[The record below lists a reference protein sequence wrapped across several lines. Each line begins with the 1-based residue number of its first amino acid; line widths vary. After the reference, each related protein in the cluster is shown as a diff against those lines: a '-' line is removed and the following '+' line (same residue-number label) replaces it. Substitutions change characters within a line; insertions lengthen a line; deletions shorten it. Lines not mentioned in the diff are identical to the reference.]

1 MGGVAAA
8 TKNYVIEKR
17 GSEWC
22 LLTKDGSR
30 VLGCHDSHA
39 GAARQEAAIEAAK
52 AARNNA
58 LREIKGVEIFRSG
71 TWNGDEYSEDDL
83 DLIVAAANQVGFG
96 IPLKAGHRDNA
107 GEPALGWV
115 ENLRREGSNLY
126 GDLTSLPEKVFE
138 AIRDRAY
145 DAVSAEIFWDLER
158 NGVKHPRALKALALL
173 GAEIPAVDLAPLRSA
188 LALNAMPPRR
198 AAHVYETELK
208 LLEAV
213 PPTGRDAHPDGS
225 MDADDKGECPEGYEK
240 GEDGR
245 CHMKKKDMAQDAA
258 EDSTRPAEVVHT
270 TTETTAMATPAT
282 TPSQD
287 TPVRD
292 GEIVVRMSEIAELRR
307 KADKAE
313 RLESLQADLMAEKAK
328 HEALEQQRREDRIAY
343 KLRDVKL
350 PVFRPYIKA
359 LYEVAQGAPAVKKY
373 TVADRQADAEG
384 IVELLVV
391 EINKQ
396 AEHLFATLSIVDQ
409 KNKHDPDEPDDT
421 QGKIAYRVNAYCRAQ
436 KLDPRKDYKAAME
449 AVLAADPDLKRDYAA
464 L

>member
-1 MGGVAAA
+1 
-8 TKNYVIEKR
+8 
-17 GSEWC
+17 
-22 LLTKDGSR
+22 
-30 VLGCHDSHA
+30 
-39 GAARQEAAIEAAK
+39 
-52 AARNNA
+52 
-58 LREIKGVEIFRSG
+58 
-71 TWNGDEYSEDDL
+71 
-83 DLIVAAANQVGFG
+83 
-96 IPLKAGHRDNA
+96 
-107 GEPALGWV
+107 
-115 ENLRREGSNLY
+115 
-126 GDLTSLPEKVFE
+126 
-138 AIRDRAY
+138 
-145 DAVSAEIFWDLER
+145 
-158 NGVKHPRALKALALL
+158 
-173 GAEIPAVDLAPLRSA
+173 
-188 LALNAMPPRR
+188 
-198 AAHVYETELK
+198 
-208 LLEAV
+208 
-213 PPTGRDAHPDGS
+213 
-225 MDADDKGECPEGYEK
+225 
-240 GEDGR
+240 
-245 CHMKKKDMAQDAA
+245 
-258 EDSTRPAEVVHT
+258 
-270 TTETTAMATPAT
+270 MATPAT

-409 KNKHDPDEPDDT
+409 KSKHDPDEPDDT